1 VPLKIK
7 KGLFIQ
13 VLSTKIFF
21 FKLKIGDNEE
31 LLSIENKIEPTNKV
45 DDEVMGLINDSIEN
59 DSLLRR
65 DSVLAYLEFKV
76 DTSIMCLHS
85 ETNIEIVKF
94 KFEQSNFKL
103 EALPRYDSF
112 LFQMNLG
119 SFYLID
125 STVDSQSF
133 HSILIYP
140 KNVSNKRQLDSDGVV
155 FLAYEFNPLINFQ
168 KTTGLKY
175 KSNLTI
181 KSCGLDIILNVN
193 VIENLKSFFT
203 HANQYFISSNSVL
216 FSKLKVTKP
225 RAIEQP
231 IYSLKKINP
240 ILNTNFNFEITSP
253 KLIIPQN
260 FKTKNP
266 YVIILDFG
274 RLILENMRLKK
285 EEFILSTSNTDPQ
298 SPRVFLE
305 VSEDENEDEDE
316 EFHTPNATPPNE
328 IDDNFSLNEET
339 SDNEFKYNLYL
350 NDLQV
355 ISGKLLTDNL
365 ETYINKGHSVFHL
378 LEKFDIKIKIEMPT
392 NPNDDRN
399 MRGTKYFKFTVNM
412 NLLKLNIDDL
422 KIINSYR
429 TMQNLQA
436 LVKTSLNKT
445 TDSKHEK
452 QEIQPINTNLNDDT
466 FLDINLKLKE
476 FNVTLS
482 AISTQDIFL
491 LKRNQL
497 VKSMS
502 NILNEPKSLC
512 ELKIYNFNFNLISK
526 TNKDLELKLEISNL
540 ILIDARQ
547 IYGPDYQLLAA
558 SHNSIFLDST
568 TGLIQNS
575 YTSQINEPLIK
586 INLVLK
592 NNRGKGND
600 LNLNFSFN
608 TLDLILNPET
618 ISEIVI
624 FGYSI
629 YLSLSNYSVNHFD
642 QMDQSLEL
650 NFFQNQTLHIESDK
664 KLNANF
670 FFEFKRLRMLMFH
683 IEDQDMGIARKI
695 ALLDLNGVF
704 IEAISIPENK
714 YLKVTSKLH
723 GFDIIDLKEEENEVN
738 KSKTIVFTMGF
749 EGEEEQGAFEINYE
763 TVKNL
768 EFDLNDE
775 SNLTIAI
782 SSLCYE
788 HSAKFLYCLQNC
800 LKDFLRFHAKVIEE
814 ITEIATDLA
823 INFLKKGIYF
833 NYF

>member
-1 VPLKIK
+1 
-7 KGLFIQ
+7 
-13 VLSTKIFF
+13 
-21 FKLKIGDNEE
+21 
-31 LLSIENKIEPTNKV
+31 V

-76 DTSIMCLHS
+76 DTSIMSLYSSH
-85 ETNIEIVKF
+85 TDTKTEIVKF

-125 STVDSQSF
+125 STVDSQCF

-140 KNVSNKRQLDSDGVV
+140 KNDLNKRQLESNGVV
-155 FLAYEFNPLINFQ
+155 FLAYEYNPLVNFQ
-168 KTTGLKY
+168 KTLGPKY

-193 VIENLKSFFT
+193 VIENLKSFFMHT
-203 HANQYFISSNSVL
+203 NQYFENANSVL
-216 FSKLKVTKP
+216 FNKLKTTKSKT
-225 RAIEQP
+225 IEQP
-231 IYSLKKINP
+231 IYAIKKINP

-260 FKTKNP
+260 FKSKNP

-285 EEFILSTSNTDPQ
+285 DELTLSTSNFEQQ
-298 SPRVFLE
+298 SARVILE
-305 VSEDENEDEDE
+305 GSDEESEDDE

-328 IDDNFSLNEET
+328 IDDNFSLNEDNT
-339 SDNEFKYNLYL
+339 SDNEFNYNLYL

-365 ETYINKGHSVFHL
+365 DIYINKGHSIFHL
-378 LEKFDIKIKIEMPT
+378 LEKFNIKIKIEMPT
-392 NPNDDRN
+392 NTNEGFSA
-399 MRGTKYFKFTVNM
+399 MRETKYLKLSINM

-429 TMQNLQA
+429 TIQNLQK
-436 LVKTSLNKT
+436 LVKMSLNKT
-445 TDSKHEK
+445 TETSKHLK
-452 QEIQPINTNLNDDT
+452 IDNQRQIKAKANDEAN
-466 FLDINLKLKE
+466 FLDVNLKLKE

-497 VKSMS
+497 VKTLS

-512 ELKIYNFNFNLISK
+512 ELKIYNFNFNLNSK
-526 TNKDLELKLEISNL
+526 ANSDLDLKLEISNL

-547 IYGPDYQLLAA
+547 IYGADFQLLAA
-558 SHNSIFLDST
+558 SHNSIFLDTT

-575 YTSQINEPLIK
+575 NGNQVNEPLIK
-586 INLVLK
+586 INVVLK
-592 NNRGKGND
+592 NTEKNIKD
-600 LNLNFSFN
+600 LILNFSFN

-624 FGYSI
+624 FAYSI

-642 QMDQSLEL
+642 QMDQNLESIMDL
-650 NFFQNQTLHIESDK
+650 NFFQNQTLQIENDT
-664 KLNANF
+664 KLNANI

-683 IEDQDMGIARKI
+683 IEDQDMGVAKKV

-704 IEAISIPENK
+704 IEAMSISEDK
-714 YLKVTSKLH
+714 YLKITSKLH
-723 GFDIIDLKEEENEVN
+723 GFDIIDLKEEEN
-738 KSKTIVFTMGF
+738 KSKTVVFTMGF
-749 EGEEEQGAFEINYE
+749 EGEEEQGAFEIHYE
-763 TVKNL
+763 KAKKT
-768 EFDLNDE
+768 EFDLYEE
-775 SNLTIAI
+775 SNLTVSI

-788 HSAKFLYCLQNC
+788 HSAKFLNSLQNC
-800 LKDFLRFHAKVIEE
+800 LKDFIRFHSKVIEE

-823 INFLKKGIYF
+823 INFLKKGIF
-833 NYF
+833 K